1 MQILGP
7 IIDNAG
13 HALGEMTPNNS
24 FYSGLNAG
32 AEPFPRAA
40 VINQAWDKWTEWR
53 IYGDWTCQ
61 LYTECDGRHV
71 VARIDKTYHR
81 YLKCAVIGGIFSFFI
96 PGAGSVAAACALS
109 AANLKGYDLIYK
121 RLSVGNDHGDG
132 VVPVHSQRYPNLDG
146 GGQFTVLDSDSHLG
160 ETRSTRQT
168 GISIAN
174 AINQRLGIPFGQ

>member
-1 MQILGP
+1 
-7 IIDNAG
+7 
-13 HALGEMTPNNS
+13 MTPNNS